1 MSCFKSKVKPVQNE
15 IFDLMDMNGDNV
27 VGKNEIALVAKFVLQ
42 ADIERAQIYLESLK
56 VADPVKHI
64 EKYVGKTVTKA
75 ELRHLYP
82 RVDHNIWINQILPQ
96 LKRKEIERLK
106 ETL

>member
-1 MSCFKSKVKPVQNE
+1 
-15 IFDLMDMNGDNV
+15 MDMNGDNV